1 MFRRRFLIIE
11 IRDNGMKIAHYIKG
25 KFMNSIISKILSNKL
40 SKKLGCDVNIHFDG
54 INVEL
59 IDDEININCSN
70 LCLKVNKEDATKLI
84 K

>member
-1 MFRRRFLIIE
+1 MNE
-11 IRDNGMKIAHYIKG
+11 INIKG

-54 INVEL
+54 II

>member
-1 MFRRRFLIIE
+1 MNE
-11 IRDNGMKIAHYIKG
+11 INIKG

-40 SKKLGCDVNIHFDG
+40 SKKLGCDVSIHFDG